1 MLLYA
6 GLFSMSVMV
15 LFAIIG
21 ISTDG
26 FMTRQIDVGVANE
39 LAEIRADAGT
49 DDPAR
54 LRGVINELARTS
66 PGFYYLLQDRDG
78 HVLAGNMTSIH
89 PLPGQRSLSWSHPA
103 PPGRRGAPLRGR
115 GLILP
120 DGGYLFVGSSAQA
133 RDEMRLSL
141 LRAFAWSLSVIVML
155 ALGGGLVMSM
165 LVLRRIEA
173 MSRAIRAIM
182 SGKLSQRMPTG
193 GSGDEFDHLSESLN
207 RMLERI
213 EALVSSMQQI
223 SNDIAHDLRTPL
235 TRLRQRLEL
244 AHRDA
249 AGSLAGQLDA
259 ALAHLDGIL
268 GTFTSLLRIAQIEA
282 RLSAEHFGDVR
293 LAPLVETLLEA
304 YGPIAEGRQQTL
316 SAELPED
323 LAVHGDRH
331 LLQQLLANLVEN
343 SLTHTQP
350 GSRIAITGLR
360 RGDGVV
366 LAVADDGPGI
376 PTNRQDFVLRRFA
389 RLDASRSTPGSG
401 LGLSLVKA
409 VAGLHGASLELSDN
423 EPGLV
428 CTLLFREAGKG

>member
-6 GLFSMSVMV
+6 GLFSLSVMV

-21 ISTDG
+21 ISTNG
-26 FMTRQIDVGVANE
+26 FMTRQIDVSVANE
-39 LAEIRADAGT
+39 LAEIRANAGA
-49 DDPAR
+49 DDPGR
-54 LRGVINELARTS
+54 LRSVVNELARTS
-66 PGFYYLLQDRDG
+66 PGFYYLLQDRAG

-103 PPGRRGAPLRGR
+103 PPGRRGAPLRGK

-120 DGGYLFVGSSAQA
+120 GGDYLFVGSSTQA

-155 ALGGGLVMSM
+155 ALGGGLLMSM

-182 SGKLSQRMPTG
+182 RGNLSQRMPTG
-193 GSGDEFDHLSESLN
+193 GTGDEFDHLSDSLN

-213 EALVSSMQQI
+213 EALVGSMQQI

-244 AHRDA
+244 AHRES
-249 AGSLAGQLDA
+249 AGRLADQLDA
-259 ALAHLDGIL
+259 ALAQLDGIL
-268 GTFTSLLRIAQIEA
+268 GTFTSLLRIAQVEA
-282 RLSAEHFGDVR
+282 RVPAEHFGAVR
-293 LAPLVETLLEA
+293 LAPMVETLLEA
-304 YGPIAEGRQQTL
+304 YGPVAESRQQTL
-316 SAELPED
+316 GADLPED
-323 LAVHGDRH
+323 LVVHGDRH
-331 LLQQLLANLVEN
+331 LLHQLVANLVEN
-343 SLTHTQP
+343 ALTHTQV
-350 GSRIAITGLR
+350 GSRIAITGLHR
-360 RGDGVV
+360 SDGVV

-376 PTNRQDFVLRRFA
+376 PADRQDFVLRRFA

-423 EPGLV
+423 RPGLV
-428 CTLLFREAGKG
+428 CTLLFRAGGEG